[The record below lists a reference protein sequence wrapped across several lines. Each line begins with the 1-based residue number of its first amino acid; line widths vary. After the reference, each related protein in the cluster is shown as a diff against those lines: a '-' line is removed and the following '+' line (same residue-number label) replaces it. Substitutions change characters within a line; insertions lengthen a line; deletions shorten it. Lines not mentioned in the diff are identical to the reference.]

1 MPGRLA
7 IQPGRMPGWT
17 YALLVS
23 QRPAGLIYSP
33 GGFVKRTFVEQRP
46 GVVSVILVNYRGA
59 EDTIA
64 CLGYFDDVEWPT
76 EKLEL
81 IVVDNDS
88 GDGSAALIRAAI
100 PRAVVVEA
108 GSNTGFAGGCNLGV
122 EHATGEYVGLLNN
135 DARPGPQWVA
145 AAIRTL
151 ASDRTIGAVASKVLD
166 WDGQLVDYVDGSLTW
181 YGMGYKREAEKPN
194 SPEYDVAKDVL
205 FGTGAAMF
213 VRTEL
218 YRDVGGFDERF
229 FMFYED
235 VDLGW
240 RLNLLG
246 HRVRYVPESLAY
258 HRHHVTMKKFGSYRE
273 SYLLERNALLSMY
286 KNLDDVSLA
295 KALPAAMALSV
306 RRSIARTGTD
316 ATALDLQRSPGGD
329 DLGTLEIDKMA
340 LTGPYAIDYFVE
352 QLPGLAESRRDLQS
366 RRRRSD
372 RELFPLFRHAI
383 EPAYG
388 FEGYLSAHESLV
400 DAFGIAEHF
409 VSQHRVLVV
418 TGEPLL
424 ERMAGPAIRA
434 WEIARAL
441 SSEHDVHLVSTG
453 GAHVTSAEF
462 GVVYATGKG
471 LREQTDWA
479 DVIIFQGFLLEGAPW
494 LKESSKILVADVYD
508 PMHLEQLE
516 QAKDLGPGGRAAS
529 IQVTTRVLNEQLRR
543 ADFVLCASEK
553 QRDFWLGQLA
563 GQGRVNSAVY
573 DEDESLDSL
582 IDVVPFG
589 ITDEP
594 PVQKRHA
601 IKGEVPGIGPD
612 DKVII
617 WGGGVYN
624 WFDPLTLV
632 RAVDRLRSRH
642 PDVRLYFMG
651 LKHPNPGVPDMRIAW
666 ELRQLS
672 DELGL
677 TGAYVFFNDGW
688 VPYAERADYLMDA
701 DLGVSTHFH
710 HVETA
715 FSFRT
720 RILDYLWASLP
731 IVATDGD
738 TFAPL
743 ITLHGLGA
751 TVPPLDVEALEQA
764 LETYLYD
771 DEAVAKARANVQD
784 FAAQY
789 AWATVLRPLVEF
801 CRLPRRAADLRYV
814 MDAPSPVAVPF
825 ERRRGFRADLALA
838 RGYFGAGGLREVVRR
853 ASGRMRL
860 VMSKGR

>member
-1 MPGRLA
+1 VNDTP
-7 IQPGRMPGWT
+7 
-17 YALLVS
+17 
-23 QRPAGLIYSP
+23 
-33 GGFVKRTFVEQRP
+33 VEQRP

-64 CLGYFDDVEWPT
+64 CLGYFDQVEWPT
-76 EKLEL
+76 DKLEL

-88 GDGSAALIRAAI
+88 ADGSTERIRLAV

-122 EHATGEYVGLLNN
+122 EHATGEYVALLNN
-135 DARPGPQWVA
+135 DARPGPRWVA
-145 AAIRTL
+145 AAVQTL
-151 ASDRTIGAVASKVLD
+151 AADRTIGCVASKVLD
-166 WDGQLVDYVDGSLTW
+166 WDGKLIDYVDGSLTW
-181 YGMGYKREAEKPN
+181 FGMGYKREAERPD

-213 VRTEL
+213 VRTAL
-218 YRDVGGFDERF
+218 YREVGGFDERF

-258 HRHHVTMKKFGSYRE
+258 HRHHVTMKKFGNYRE

-295 KALPAAMALSV
+295 KALPAAMALAV

-329 DLGTLEIDKMA
+329 DVAALQIDKMA

-352 QLPGLAESRRDLQS
+352 QLPGLAKSRRDLQS

-388 FEGYLSAHESLV
+388 FEGYLSAHQDLV

-409 VSQHRVLVV
+409 VSQHRILVV

-434 WEIARAL
+434 WEIAKVL
-441 SSEHDVHLVSTG
+441 SPEHDVRLVSTA
-453 GAHVTSAEF
+453 GARVTSDDFA
-462 GVVYATGKG
+462 VVYATGKG
-471 LREQTDWA
+471 MREQTDWA

-494 LKESSKILVADVYD
+494 LKKSSKILVADVYD

-516 QAKDLGPGGRAAS
+516 QAKDLGPAGRAAS
-529 IQVTTRVLNEQLRR
+529 IRVTTRVLNEQLRR
-543 ADFVLCASEK
+543 ADFVLCASDK

-563 GQGRVNSAVY
+563 GQGRINSAVY

-589 ITDEP
+589 ISDEP
-594 PVQKRHA
+594 AVQKRHA
-601 IKGEVPGIGPD
+601 IRGEVAGIGPD

-632 RAVDRLRSRH
+632 RAVDRLRRRH

-666 ELRQLS
+666 ELRQLA
-672 DELGL
+672 DELALSGSH
-677 TGAYVFFNDGW
+677 VFFNEGW
-688 VPYAERADYLMDA
+688 VPYAERADYLLDA

-738 TFAPL
+738 TFAAL
-743 ITLHGLGA
+743 IADHGLGA
-751 TVPPLDVEALEQA
+751 TVPPEDVDALEHA

-771 DEAVAKARANVQD
+771 DQAVARARANVQE
-784 FAAQY
+784 FAHQF
-789 AWATVLRPLVEF
+789 AWSTVLRPLVEF

-814 MDAPSPVAVPF
+814 LAEPTQVARPF
-825 ERRRGFRADLALA
+825 NRRRGLRADLALA
-838 RGYFGAGGLREVVRR
+838 RGYLAAGGVGEVMTRAGGRIRRVRGMADTGEDGAGQ
-853 ASGRMRL
+853 A
-860 VMSKGR
+860 

>member
-1 MPGRLA
+1 MKSTP
-7 IQPGRMPGWT
+7 
-17 YALLVS
+17 
-23 QRPAGLIYSP
+23 
-33 GGFVKRTFVEQRP
+33 VEERP

-59 EDTIA
+59 DDTIA
-64 CLGYFDDVEWPT
+64 CLGYFDQVQWPV

-88 GDGSAALIRAAI
+88 GDGSAARIRAAV
-100 PRAVVVEA
+100 PAAVVIEA

-122 EHATGEYVGLLNN
+122 AHATGEYVALLNN
-135 DARPGPQWVA
+135 DARPGPRWIA
-145 AAIRTL
+145 AAIETL
-151 ASDRTIGAVASKVLD
+151 ADDRTIGAVASKVLD
-166 WDGQLVDYVDGSLTW
+166 WDGNLIDYVDGSMTW
-181 YGMGYKREAEKPN
+181 FGMGYKREAERPD

-213 VRTEL
+213 MPASL
-218 YRDVGGFDERF
+218 YREVGGFDERF

-246 HRVRYVPESLAY
+246 YRVRYVPESLAY
-258 HRHHVTMKKFGSYRE
+258 HRHHVTMKKFGNYRE
-273 SYLLERNALLSMY
+273 SYLLERNALMSMY

-295 KALPAAMALSV
+295 KALPAAMALAV

-329 DLGTLEIDKMA
+329 DIGTLKIDKMA
-340 LTGPYAIDYFVE
+340 LTGLYAIDYFVE
-352 QLPGLAESRRDLQS
+352 QLPSLAESRRDLQS

-388 FEGYLSAHESLV
+388 FEGYLSAHGDLV

-409 VSQHRVLVV
+409 VSQHRILVV

-434 WEIARAL
+434 WEIAKIL
-441 SSEHDVHLVSTG
+441 SPEHDVRLLSTA
-453 GAHVTSAEF
+453 GARVTSEDF
-462 GVVYATGKG
+462 EVVHASGRG

-494 LKESSKILVADVYD
+494 LKKSSKILVADVYD

-529 IQVTTRVLNEQLRR
+529 IRETTRVLNEQLRR

-563 GQGRVNSAVY
+563 GQGRINSAVY

-582 IDVVPFG
+582 IAVVPFG
-589 ITDEP
+589 ISDKP
-594 PVQKRHA
+594 AVQKRHA

-632 RAVDRLRSRH
+632 RAVDRLRRRH

-666 ELRQLS
+666 ELTQLA

-677 TGAYVFFNDGW
+677 TGSHVFFNKGW
-688 VPYAERADYLMDA
+688 VPYAERADYLLDA

-720 RILDYLWASLP
+720 RILDYLWTSLP

-738 TFAPL
+738 TFGAL
-743 ITLHGLGA
+743 IKRYGLGA
-751 TVPPLDVEALEQA
+751 TVPAEDVDALARA

-771 DEAVAKARANVQD
+771 DDEAASARAHVQD
-784 FAAQY
+784 FAHQY
-789 AWATVLRPLVEF
+789 AWSTVLRPLVEF
-801 CRLPRRAADLRYV
+801 CRLPRRAADLNYV
-814 MDAPSPVAVPF
+814 LEEPKEVARPF
-825 ERRRGFRADLALA
+825 HRRRGLRADLTLA
-838 RGYFGAGGLREVVRR
+838 KGYLAAGGVGEVMTR
-853 ASGRMRL
+853 ASGRMRRVL
-860 VMSKGR
+860 GGSAAGR